1 MDTRRISDLTL
12 SSEIADLQRRL
23 GETGGGMCTIATAE
37 SATAGS
43 IADRLTDIP
52 GASDYVVGGIVAYSN
67 DAKMRL
73 LGVRG
78 STLRDHG
85 AVSAE
90 VACEMAEGGRR
101 MLGADVCVSD
111 SGIAGPG
118 GATPAKPIGL
128 FYMALATSTG
138 CEVHEFRFHG
148 DRAGNKQAAL
158 EAGLTLLRDYL
169 LQCCD
174 AQE

>member
-1 MDTRRISDLTL
+1 MDTRRIAGLTL
-12 SSEIADLQRRL
+12 SNEIAELQRRL
-23 GETGGGMCTIATAE
+23 GQSCTIATAE

-43 IADRLTDIP
+43 IADRLTDMP
-52 GASDYVVGGIVAYSN
+52 GASGYVRGGIVAYSN
-67 DAKMRL
+67 EVKMRL
-73 LGVRG
+73 LGVKG

-85 AVSAE
+85 AVSPE

-118 GATPAKPIGL
+118 GATETKPVGL
-128 FYMALATSTG
+128 FYIGLATPSG
-138 CEVHEFRFHG
+138 CEAHEFRFNG
-148 DRAGNKQAAL
+148 DRASNKQAAL
-158 EAGLTLLRDYL
+158 EAALTLVRDYL